1 MQGGGVSALAV
12 FFGQKLQN
20 LVVIG
25 QAAFVAALEQACFD
39 VMSGGKLL
47 HGGKNAA
54 FPPFFHG
61 LGRRLQPFE
70 QLMFVVVEFV
80 NLFGG
85 IAEQNAGQGKAQ
97 PVGLPWV
104 EPKADQR
111 GQRVCLGRIEN
122 GLARQQ
128 HALDTALFQ
137 FSGNHRRF
145 VVGAH

>member
-1 MQGGGVSALAV
+1 
-12 FFGQKLQN
+12 
-20 LVVIG
+20 
-25 QAAFVAALEQACFD
+25 
-39 VMSGGKLL
+39 
-47 HGGKNAA
+47 
-54 FPPFFHG
+54 
-61 LGRRLQPFE
+61 
-70 QLMFVVVEFV
+70 MFVVVELV

-85 IAEQNAGQGKAQ
+85 IAEQNAGQDKAQ

-111 GQRVCLGRIEN
+111 GQRVCLGGIEN

-145 VVGAH
+145 VVGTHQDGNIAGFQRAAFEI